1 MFAPLVSERVWQ
13 RAQVLLIGALLVP
26 GRRTVASI
34 LRVMGL
40 GGERR
45 FKNYHRVLSRARWSA
60 LAGSRLLLRKR
71 PNETVIDRPVRG
83 LISWDRGRTAPS
95 TRAV

>member
-1 MFAPLVSERVWQ
+1 MGVLPPDLLTMISVFAPLVSERVWQ

-45 FKNYHRVLSRARWSA
+45 FKNYHRVLSRAHWSA
-60 LAGSRLLLRKR
+60 LAGSRLLLRA
-71 PNETVIDRPVRG
+71 
-83 LISWDRGRTAPS
+83 LIERFVPAGGGGPR
-95 TRAV
+95 